1 MKQLMYILVACS
13 LCMTGCRQEESLEG
27 IAFGDDLQLN
37 MQTDGLLD
45 QYTVTTRG
53 TDTKTPEEQEIKT
66 LHVFIFDKDGNY
78 LETADKHRYQGY
90 RSITGGKT
98 VMNIDREGWK
108 DNEKAEHATVIVVAN
123 VETGTFWT
131 ETADTPP
138 TNVKGRDELLSF
150 HYKPLSSRY
159 ITQLPE
165 SGMPMFGRVDDI
177 NLTRSNKDNSIN
189 IPMKALMSRIDISLQ
204 IDGNNTDV
212 TGTLP
217 QLTVTE
223 CKVLNVPK
231 ATVFAEDLE
240 KETNLSELEKDDYKL
255 PQTSVQTIQNKKGKL
270 EYTFYTFENLQ
281 NLLDE
286 WTPVTNPEDGTVIN
300 WKNSEGLLYPDGIK
314 DEEKQQYKPEL
325 ADKDNSLAF
334 QFQGHY
340 ITYNGASY
348 EATYTLYLGADHTDD
363 FKVMRNKQYKNDVT
377 IKGIVKAGNN
387 PEHITFDTR
396 VNISSSNPY
405 FVSILKDRK
414 LDSHF
419 NVIPMDIYFFN
430 TNPSN
435 PNPPQQ
441 SMKVKILDSDE
452 VTWVRMERIPAV
464 NMQYGT
470 VPDVADDGPS
480 LLAVP
485 DEAGTWNTAGN
496 GKRKY
501 FTTDLVTHTL
511 KNNTEITLDTHRD
524 RIYFYVDE
532 NIEVWHLGDDPTKRT
547 RTATVQL
554 TYYEGGIEKGT
565 RQLILEQAKLLE
577 VKYLAD
583 DTGEDGDVANGMDT
597 KCFYIEAYEEYL
609 NHSDP
614 LDEYESNQVY
624 SGLPWENY
632 SSGSGTQI
640 GRLWVQN
647 GKGENKYIQCQKNT
661 YWGYDFTQEI
671 VKNVEAVKGGSWL
684 NPTYSYSHLNLNSKP
699 QTAAGY
705 CFIKNKRDE
714 NGSVPNPKWYLPG
727 IRELER
733 ILRHYYVEY
742 TDFQNNYYW
751 SSAAGEGG
759 RLMDD
764 FQNLNRARATKAYIG
779 TDGKF
784 HYYESGDGHDYT
796 HENGI
801 GGAALRTQP
810 LRIRAARIDANP
822 Q

>member
-53 TDTKTPEEQEIKT
+53 TDIKTPEEQEIKT

-123 VETGTFWT
+123 VETGTFQT

-177 NLTRSNKDNSIN
+177 NLTSNKDNSIN

-231 ATVFAEDLE
+231 ATVFAEDLG

-286 WTPVTNPEDGTVIN
+286 WAPVTNPEDGTVIN

-325 ADKDNSLAF
+325 ADKNNSLAF

-405 FVSILKDRK
+405 FVSILKDRM

-435 PNPPQQ
+435 PNPPRQ
-441 SMKVKILDSDE
+441 SMKVKILNSDK
-452 VTWVRMERIPAV
+452 VTWVRMEKILAD
-464 NMQYGT
+464 NMRYGR
-470 VPDVADDGPS
+470 VPDVTDDGPS

-485 DEAGTWNTAGN
+485 DKAGTWNTAGN

-501 FTTDLVTHTL
+501 FTTDLVTQTL
-511 KNNTEITLDTHRD
+511 KNNTEITLKNHRD

-554 TYYEGGIEKGT
+554 TYYEDGIEKGT

-577 VKYLAD
+577 VKFHDSENNEGVNYDESGKKLDQA
-583 DTGEDGDVANGMDT
+583 
-597 KCFYIEAYEEYL
+597 KRIIYIEAYEEYL
-609 NHSDP
+609 DHGDP
-614 LDEYESNQVY
+614 LDEYNNNLVFT
-624 SGLPWENY
+624 GLPWGGE
-632 SSGSGTQI
+632 SKEVGQTRVGSLGSLGLI
-640 GRLWVQN
+640 SV
-647 GKGENKYIQCQKNT
+647 NKYSYENVWWGFQFTPIIVDKTEKIQNLT
-661 YWGYDFTQEI
+661 
-671 VKNVEAVKGGSWL
+671 L
-684 NPTYSYSHLNLNSKP
+684 NEKP
-699 QTAAGY
+699 ETAAGY
-705 CFIKNKRDE
+705 CYIKNKRNTD
-714 NGSVPNPKWYLPG
+714 GTVTNPKWYLPG

-733 ILRHYYVEY
+733 ILEDYYIEY
-742 TDFQNNYYW
+742 PEFQNNYYW
-751 SSAAGEGG
+751 SSAAGEDNIGIIG
-759 RLMDD
+759 DRFVED
-764 FQNLNRARATKAYIG
+764 QQRARATKAYIG

>member
-123 VETGTFWT
+123 VETGTFQT

-138 TNVKGRDELLSF
+138 INVKGRDELLSF

-165 SGMPMFGRVDDI
+165 SGMPMFGCVDNI

-240 KETNLSELEKDDYKL
+240 KETNLSELKKDDYKL

-286 WTPVTNPEDGTVIN
+286 WNPVTNPEDGTVIN
-300 WKNSEGLLYPDGIK
+300 WENSEGLLYPDGIK

-325 ADKDNSLAF
+325 ADKNNSLAF

-405 FVSILKDRK
+405 FVSILKDRM

-441 SMKVKILDSDE
+441 SMKVKILDSDK
-452 VTWVRMERIPAV
+452 VTWVRMEKIPAV

-470 VPDVADDGPS
+470 VPDVADGGPS

-565 RQLILEQAKLLE
+565 RQLILEQANLLE
-577 VKYLAD
+577 VTFHDSENNEGVNYDESGKKLDQA
-583 DTGEDGDVANGMDT
+583 
-597 KCFYIEAYEEYL
+597 KRIIYIEAYEEYL
-609 NHSDP
+609 DHGDP
-614 LDEYESNQVY
+614 LDEYNNNLVFT
-624 SGLPWENY
+624 GLPWGGESKEVGQTRVGSLGSLGWTPVYKNSYENVWW
-632 SSGSGTQI
+632 GFQFTPI
-640 GRLWVQN
+640 IVDKTEKIQN
-647 GKGENKYIQCQKNT
+647 LT
-661 YWGYDFTQEI
+661 
-671 VKNVEAVKGGSWL
+671 L
-684 NPTYSYSHLNLNSKP
+684 NEKP
-699 QTAAGY
+699 KTAAGY
-705 CFIKNKRDE
+705 CYIKNKRNTD
-714 NGSVPNPKWYLPG
+714 GTVTNPKWYLPG

-733 ILRHYYVEY
+733 ILEDYYIEY
-742 TDFQNNYYW
+742 PEFQNNYYW
-751 SSAAGEGG
+751 SSAAGEDNIGIIG
-759 RLMDD
+759 DWFVED
-764 FQNLNRARATKAYIG
+764 QQRARATKAYIG

>member
-1 MKQLMYILVACS
+1 MKQLMYILVACC

-53 TDTKTPEEQEIKT
+53 TDIKTPEEQEIKT

-123 VETGTFWT
+123 VETGTFQT

-165 SGMPMFGRVDDI
+165 SGMPMFGCVDDI

-270 EYTFYTFENLQ
+270 KYTFYTFENLQ

-286 WTPVTNPEDGTVIN
+286 WIPVTKEDGTVIN
-300 WKNSEGLLYPDGIK
+300 WKNSEGLLYPDGIEN
-314 DEEKQQYKPEL
+314 EEKQQYKPEL

-348 EATYTLYLGADHTDD
+348 EVTYTLYLGADHTDD

-441 SMKVKILDSDE
+441 SMKVKILDSDK

-464 NMQYGT
+464 HMQYGT
-470 VPDVADDGPS
+470 VPGVTDGGPS

-501 FTTDLVTHTL
+501 FTTNLVTETL
-511 KNNTEITLDTHRD
+511 KNNTEITLVNHRD

-554 TYYEGGIEKGT
+554 TYYEDGIEKGT
-565 RQLILEQAKLLE
+565 RQLILEQANLLE
-577 VKYLAD
+577 VKFHD
-583 DTGEDGDVANGMDT
+583 SEDNEGVNYDESGKKLDQA
-597 KCFYIEAYEEYL
+597 KRIIYIEAYEEYL
-609 NHSDP
+609 DHGDP
-614 LDEYESNQVY
+614 LDEYNNNLVFT
-624 SGLPWENY
+624 GLPWGGE
-632 SSGSGTQI
+632 SKEVGQTRVGSV
-640 GRLWVQN
+640 GRLGLTPVYKNSYENVWWGFQFTPIIVDKTEKIQN
-647 GKGENKYIQCQKNT
+647 LT
-661 YWGYDFTQEI
+661 
-671 VKNVEAVKGGSWL
+671 L
-684 NPTYSYSHLNLNSKP
+684 NEKP
-699 QTAAGY
+699 ETAAGY
-705 CFIKNKRDE
+705 CYIKNKRNTD
-714 NGSVPNPKWYLPG
+714 GTVTNPKWYLPG

-733 ILRHYYVEY
+733 ILEDYYIEY
-742 TDFQNNYYW
+742 PEFQNNYYW
-751 SSAAGEGG
+751 SSAAGEDNIGIIG
-759 RLMDD
+759 DWFVED
-764 FQNLNRARATKAYIG
+764 QQRARATKAYIG

>member
-123 VETGTFWT
+123 VETGTFKT

-138 TNVKGRDELLSF
+138 INVKGRDELLSF
-150 HYKPLSSRY
+150 HYKPSSSRY

-165 SGMPMFGRVDDI
+165 SGMPMFGCVDNI
-177 NLTRSNKDNSIN
+177 NLTGSNKDNSIN

-240 KETNLSELEKDDYKL
+240 KETNLSELKKDDYKL

-286 WTPVTNPEDGTVIN
+286 WNPVTNPEDGTVIN
-300 WKNSEGLLYPDGIK
+300 WKNSEGLLYPDGIE

-405 FVSILKDRK
+405 FVSILKDRM

-441 SMKVKILDSDE
+441 SMKVKILDSDK

-470 VPDVADDGPS
+470 VPYVADDGPS

-485 DEAGTWNTAGN
+485 DKAGTWNTAGN

-501 FTTDLVTHTL
+501 FTTDLVTRTL

-577 VKYLAD
+577 VKFHDSENNEGVNYDESGKKLDQA
-583 DTGEDGDVANGMDT
+583 
-597 KCFYIEAYEEYL
+597 KRIIYIEAYEEYL
-609 NHSDP
+609 DHGDP
-614 LDEYESNQVY
+614 LDEYNNNLVFT
-624 SGLPWENY
+624 GLPWGGEGKEVGQTRVGSVASLGLTPVYKNSYENVWW
-632 SSGSGTQI
+632 GFQFTPI
-640 GRLWVQN
+640 IVNKTEKIQN
-647 GKGENKYIQCQKNT
+647 LT
-661 YWGYDFTQEI
+661 
-671 VKNVEAVKGGSWL
+671 L
-684 NPTYSYSHLNLNSKP
+684 NEKP
-699 QTAAGY
+699 ETAAGY
-705 CFIKNKRDE
+705 CYIKNKRNTD
-714 NGSVPNPKWYLPG
+714 GTVTNPKWYLPG

-733 ILRHYYVEY
+733 ILEDYYIEY
-742 TDFQNNYYW
+742 PEFQNNYYW
-751 SSAAGEGG
+751 SSAAGEDNIGIIFD
-759 RLMDD
+759 RFVED
-764 FQNLNRARATKAYIG
+764 QQRARATKAYIG

-810 LRIRAARIDANP
+810 LRIRAARIDANL

>member
-1 MKQLMYILVACS
+1 MKQLMYILVACC
-13 LCMTGCRQEESLEG
+13 LCIMGCRQEESLEG

-108 DNEKAEHATVIVVAN
+108 DNEKAKHATVIVVAN
-123 VETGTFWT
+123 VETGTFQT

-270 EYTFYTFENLQ
+270 KYTFYTFENLQ

-452 VTWVRMERIPAV
+452 VTWVRMERIPADH
-464 NMQYGT
+464 MQNGT
-470 VPDVADDGPS
+470 VPDVDDGPS

-485 DEAGTWNTAGN
+485 DVAGTWNTAGN

-577 VKYLAD
+577 VKFHDSENNEGVNYDESGKKLDQA
-583 DTGEDGDVANGMDT
+583 
-597 KCFYIEAYEEYL
+597 KRIIYIEAYEEYL
-609 NHSDP
+609 DHGDP
-614 LDEYESNQVY
+614 LDEYNNNLVFT
-624 SGLPWENY
+624 GLPWGGESKEVGQTRVGSVGSLGWTPVYKNSYENVWW
-632 SSGSGTQI
+632 GFQFTPI
-640 GRLWVQN
+640 IVDKTEKIQN
-647 GKGENKYIQCQKNT
+647 LT
-661 YWGYDFTQEI
+661 
-671 VKNVEAVKGGSWL
+671 L
-684 NPTYSYSHLNLNSKP
+684 NEKP
-699 QTAAGY
+699 ETAAGY
-705 CFIKNKRDE
+705 CYIKNKRNTD
-714 NGSVPNPKWYLPG
+714 GTVTNPKWYLPG

-733 ILRHYYVEY
+733 ILEDYYIEY
-742 TDFQNNYYW
+742 PEFQNNYYW
-751 SSAAGEGG
+751 SSAAGEDNIGIIG
-759 RLMDD
+759 DWFVED
-764 FQNLNRARATKAYIG
+764 QQRARATKAYIG